1 MTHEQ
6 SHINES
12 FYLCEGIW
20 LDTEQKTLVDQRDS
34 GKTLD
39 INKFEDQV
47 LIFEREVREWIF
59 SPMTN
64 LVCDDIKSSDQ
75 YLPFK
80 NAIFIL
86 FGIFSYVEKIQRYKA
101 GRPYIGSD
109 LGSAGILK
117 DGFMTIFSNTSSR
130 DKIDNI
136 LEYTRHT
143 LMHMGMV
150 GDKVLLNYG
159 AEKDIEHF
167 GSSKNIE
174 CIKINPRLAL
184 ITLDNDFNQY
194 LDSLRNHSA
203 NEELVDNF
211 TKVFANIYK
220 NEIDLLSNQL

>member
-1 MTHEQ
+1 MTNIK
-6 SHINES
+6 SHIDES

-20 LDTEQKTLVDQRDS
+20 LDIEKKTLVDQKND
-34 GKTLD
+34 GKDLD
-39 INKFEDQV
+39 ITRYEDQV
-47 LIFEREVREWIF
+47 FIFEREVREWVF
-59 SPMTN
+59 SPMTD
-64 LVCDDIKSSDQ
+64 LVCDDIKNSDQ
-75 YLPFK
+75 YFPFK
-80 NAIFIL
+80 NAIFTL
-86 FGIFSYVEKIQRYKA
+86 FGIFSYVEKIQRYKT
-101 GRPYIGSD
+101 GRPYIGND

-117 DGFMTIFSNTSSR
+117 DGFKTIFADTSSS

-159 AEKDIEHF
+159 AEKDVEHF

-203 NEELVDNF
+203 KELVDNF
-211 TKVFANIYK
+211 TKVFASIYK
-220 NEIDLLSNQL
+220 VEIDLLSNQL